1 MYVGVV
7 GAAIAVVLAYGILH
21 GAGAGVEVMDDFLFV
36 KEVDGAE
43 YSRLVDVE
51 QIFFKV
57 AERESAVVALHGI

>member
-1 MYVGVV
+1 MYVGIVLT
-7 GAAIAVVLAYGILH
+7 AIAIVLAYGIFH
-21 GAGAGVEVMDDFLFV
+21 GAGTIVEIMNDFLFV
-36 KEVDGAE
+36 KELDGAE